1 MAVAVSA
8 ILRQMEIKGQS
19 RNNPR
24 SPSGLR
30 AIVGQGLAA
39 ALPIMAG
46 YLVLGI
52 PCGIL
57 GGQAGMSL
65 LQVACISLLFYSGA
79 GQYMIPNMWLSGA
92 PLLSIVASVS
102 LVNTRQVLYGA
113 SLSRFCQQ
121 ADRRLA
127 LLFAATVTD
136 ESFGVNLGRFE
147 AGGQWD
153 VPRATAVNLF
163 SLASWTA
170 ANCIG
175 VVAGALFAVPV
186 ALASFAMTSIFICL
200 LFMQRLSL
208 SSVVAALV
216 AALVVAACKLTG
228 LSEPAIIVGALG
240 GIAAAMLVSRARRGD
255 GGDAGVVGG
264 SGRKGADFAG
274 GVGGNGRE
282 GRGEGSAGAGHGASA
297 GSGGDGAGNG
307 VVGSCGLG
315 GRSDR

>member
-1 MAVAVSA
+1 MVIEEQTNSSARFLAKQAV
-8 ILRQMEIKGQS
+8 
-19 RNNPR
+19 
-24 SPSGLR
+24 
-30 AIVGQGLAA
+30 AA

-65 LQVACISLLFYSGA
+65 LQVACLSLLFYSGA

-102 LVNTRQVLYGA
+102 LVNTRQILYSA

-121 ADRRLA
+121 AGKRLS

-147 AGGQWD
+147 SGGQWD
-153 VPRATAVNLF
+153 VRRATLVNLL

-175 VVAGALFAVPV
+175 VIAGALFAVPT

-208 SSVVAALV
+208 ASVVAALV
-216 AALVVAACKLTG
+216 AVLVVAACKLSG

-240 GIAAAMLVSRARRGD
+240 GIAAAMLVSRVRRD
-255 GGDAGVVGG
+255 GAGGAGAGAGRSGVGVGG
-264 SGRKGADFAG
+264 SSTDACGFDTASSAG
-274 GVGGNGRE
+274 GSSS
-282 GRGEGSAGAGHGASA
+282 SACS
-297 GSGGDGAGNG
+297 DAGNG
-307 VVGSCGLG
+307 ACSSAAPDGGHAANGSNHSGACA
-315 GRSDR
+315 R